1 MKNRFKKI
9 IFFLVTILLIFNF
22 LTTNSVF
29 AIVRPD
35 EVDVTGSV
43 EGAEKIKE
51 FGGNILAII
60 LTIGVILSI
69 IVLIILGI
77 KYMFGTIE
85 DKAKYKAVLL
95 PYTIGMFLLFAAIPI
110 TNVLFDLSGALV
122 ESSST
127 EGTNNGGGVPE
138 EKPDAIKRLYCTIC
152 KGDVIDKCKD
162 KNNHPH
168 EWRYKCNQ
176 CDFWSDNLNQQIGH
190 SHLWEN
196 HAGEE

>member
-9 IFFLVTILLIFNF
+9 IFFLVIFLLIFNF
-22 LTTNSVF
+22 LTINSAF
-29 AIVRPD
+29 AIVRPG

-60 LTIGVILSI
+60 LTIGVVLSI
-69 IVLIILGI
+69 IVLIIIGI

-85 DKAKYKAVLL
+85 DKAKYKVVLL

-127 EGTNNGGGVPE
+127 EGTNNGGGVPKK
-138 EKPDAIKRLYCTIC
+138 KPDEPELVNVWYCKKCEKTRKNCDDPESHYEEHEQVKKFRC
-152 KGDVIDKCKD
+152 K
-162 KNNHPH
+162 
-168 EWRYKCNQ
+168 KCNALFDTKKQ
-176 CDFWSDNLNQQIGH
+176 YNEHTCVKD
-190 SHLWEN
+190 
-196 HAGEE
+196 